1 MAEQAKIVVQV
12 QPSASQNKLVRF
24 ENGVLHLKIA
34 APPVKGKANQ
44 ELVKFLSDTL
54 DVSKTS
60 LTIEKGLTSRR
71 KVIAVQ
77 GLAQEEVM
85 KRLGNKLDF

>member
-1 MAEQAKIVVQV
+1 MAEQTKIVVQV

-77 GLAQEEVM
+77 GQAQDEVM
-85 KRLGNKLDF
+85 KRLGNKLDS